1 MYCCV
6 QLQCLIKTCFVWRQS
21 VDKRSQSQTPAHS
34 AGNSL
39 ESGGAG
45 KESTEV
51 RELSKKDKIGLKQD
65 VSSSVAD
72 SIR

>member
-6 QLQCLIKTCFVWRQS
+6 QLQCLMKTCFVWRQS
-21 VDKRSQSQTPAHS
+21 VDKRSQTPAHS